1 MFNIIFIIFYYNDKK
16 YFRNFM
22 QFYFSI
28 FSDEIYE
35 DLNSY
40 LIRPNL
46 AIREALKVEK
56 LKEERGQQREDR

>member
-1 MFNIIFIIFYYNDKK
+1 
-16 YFRNFM
+16 M